1 MNNTELEALRARIVA
16 VEVALAYS
24 LTNLS
29 AKFSDTKP
37 AVIEALLNDAKDN
50 KKKNEITSKALE
62 QLAGLIAAFKVQ

>member
-1 MNNTELEALRARIVA
+1 MNNTELEILSARIVA

-24 LTNLS
+24 LANIS

-37 AVIEALLNDAKDN
+37 AVIEALLNDAKNN
-50 KKKNEITSKALE
+50 KQKNEATSKAFE